1 MYIFMEYCSNGELY
15 NHIVKNGPMGE
26 REAAKVFHQVLSALL
41 YLKKMGVSHRDIKPE
56 NILFD
61 KFWNVKLVDFGFGCK
76 TLSANG

>member
-26 REAAKVFHQVLSALL
+26 REAAKVFYQVLSALL

-61 KFWNVKLVDFGFGCK
+61 KFWNVKLVDFGFSCK
-76 TLSANG
+76 TLTTNG